1 MAEFIFSL
9 ILSETSLVLLRLL
22 RRMGVTD
29 RHIYPYNSDETL
41 RAKHTYRN
49 EWRNGLMADSLNN
62 EE

>member
-1 MAEFIFSL
+1 MADFIFSL

-22 RRMGVTD
+22 RWIEVTD
-29 RHIYPYNSDETL
+29 RHIYPYNSDDTL

-49 EWRNGLMADSLNN
+49 KRRNGLMVDSLNN

>member
-22 RRMGVTD
+22 RRIGVTD

-49 EWRNGLMADSLNN
+49 KWRNGLMVDSLKDK
-62 EE
+62 E

>member
-49 EWRNGLMADSLNN
+49 KWRNGLMVDSLKDK
-62 EE
+62 E